1 MILFYAEQYNG
12 CLADAALELAG
23 VGREI
28 ANNSGIELAAVLT
41 GRETRP
47 SISALGEHGVDL
59 VFICEDERLEG
70 YAPEA
75 TVHFLASLTTENNPL
90 AVLFA
95 ETSRSVDLA
104 LRLAARLRVGLA
116 SRCISVGSDGAGG
129 LRVTRL
135 GYTDQLQ
142 TTVTGA
148 QILILQPRI
157 GEVKRAPR
165 SSRVEVRG
173 LDISP
178 DEIRIK
184 VTEIVKADPRT
195 IPLRQAE
202 FIVSGGNGV
211 RNFELLWK
219 LADRLRASVG
229 GSRVVCDDGRLERER
244 QVGESGMTV
253 KPRCYLAFGISGASQ
268 HLRGMQ
274 ESKLII
280 AVNTDRFA
288 PLMKLANMA
297 VVADAEAVM
306 EEMLSK
312 LCESNEYSGLR

>member
-1 MILFYAEQYNG
+1 MILFYAEHNNG
-12 CLADAALELAG
+12 RLTDSAYGLTG

-28 ANNSGIELAAVLT
+28 ADKARLELAAVLI
-41 GRETRP
+41 GPGTR
-47 SISALGEHGVDL
+47 SFVSALGEHGVDK
-59 VFICEDERLEG
+59 VFICEDERLAG

-75 TVHFLASLTTENNPL
+75 AVHFLASLIDEKSPL

-95 ETSRSVDLA
+95 ETSTSADLA
-104 LRLAARLRVGLA
+104 VRLAARLRMGLA
-116 SRCISVGSDGAGG
+116 SRSISIALDGEGD
-129 LRVTRL
+129 LRITRL
-135 GYTDQLQ
+135 GYADQLQ
-142 TTVTGA
+142 TSVTGA
-148 QILILQPRI
+148 QIIIWKSGI

-165 SSRVEVRG
+165 SPKVDERG
-173 LDISP
+173 LDDSP
-178 DEIRIK
+178 DAVRVKVIEII
-184 VTEIVKADPRT
+184 KADPKT

-229 GSRVVCDDGRLERER
+229 GSRVVCDDGRLERGR
-244 QVGESGMTV
+244 QIGESGITV

-288 PLMKLANMA
+288 PLMKMANMA
-297 VVADAEAVM
+297 VVADAEAVI
-306 EEMLSK
+306 EAMLSR
-312 LCESNEYSGLR
+312 LGESVM